1 MSDIPVSWY
10 IFSVSLKFLCF
21 GKNSLPDLM
30 LAMLSSPR
38 RVGSPH
44 EQLIVKTQHSASSH
58 LRPRNLCP
66 VSGQDVKVSGDITGV
81 LPVNPADIHISTS
94 LPLVVIKIISLS
106 TV

>member
-1 MSDIPVSWY
+1 
-10 IFSVSLKFLCF
+10 
-21 GKNSLPDLM
+21 M

-58 LRPRNLCP
+58 LRPDLCP
-66 VSGQDVKVSGDITGV
+66 VPGQDVKVSGDITGV

-94 LPLVVIKIISLS
+94 LTVVIKIISHWTSETLS